1 MRSED
6 KKCIWMGQCE
16 GECPQDCQDY
26 TPADD
31 TEDNENFYSD
41 VLRENAE
48 VYQREIDEYSDGRSM
63 EYEPCATAEPD
74 AEGQEE
80 SAGIGCGQT
89 QLTF

>member
-16 GECPQDCQDY
+16 GECSQDCRDY

-31 TEDNENFYSD
+31 TEDSENFYFD

-48 VYQREIDEYSDGRSM
+48 VYQREIDEYSDGRSR

-80 SAGIGCGQT
+80 FAGIGCGQT

>member
-16 GECPQDCQDY
+16 GECSQDCRDY

-31 TEDNENFYSD
+31 TEDSKNFYSD

-48 VYQREIDEYSDGRSM
+48 VYQREIDEYSDGRST

-80 SAGIGCGQT
+80 FAGIGCGQT